1 MMPTAVKTPRKS
13 EYSLLVP
20 SLLLTKNST
29 DSVLSLH
36 VVVKTEKSGNYTFSI
51 DRLRHISAPK
61 CASHAEHGYF
71 FFLMQLMR
79 SLFFGVTVAIS
90 ACFPTSRLAQLPSLL
105 TLSLP

>member
-1 MMPTAVKTPRKS
+1 MMPTAAKTPRKS

-36 VVVKTEKSGNYTFSI
+36 VVVKTEKSGNYILFSI

-61 CASHAEHGYF
+61 CASHAEHDYF
-71 FFLMQLMR
+71 FF
-79 SLFFGVTVAIS
+79 S
-90 ACFPTSRLAQLPSLL
+90 CN
-105 TLSLP
+105 